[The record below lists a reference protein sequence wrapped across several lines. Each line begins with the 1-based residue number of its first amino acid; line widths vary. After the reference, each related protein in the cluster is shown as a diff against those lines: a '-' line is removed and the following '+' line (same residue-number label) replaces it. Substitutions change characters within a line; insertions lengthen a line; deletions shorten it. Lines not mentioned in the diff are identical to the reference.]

1 MENSNYGKSLIETLI
16 VLHNREIVYESKVR
30 KSAKDMIELTKI
42 QDVKKL
48 VLKKLDLV
56 LDAFDI
62 FESNAI
68 IYDKQGMIMSVVN
81 RVENTDDFTKL
92 RNTLKEIEEEKA

>member
-16 VLHNREIVYESKVR
+16 VLHNREILYESKVS

-42 QDVKKL
+42 HEVKKL
-48 VLKKLDLV
+48 VLEKLDLV

-68 IYDKQGMIMSVVN
+68 IYDKQGMIMSVIN